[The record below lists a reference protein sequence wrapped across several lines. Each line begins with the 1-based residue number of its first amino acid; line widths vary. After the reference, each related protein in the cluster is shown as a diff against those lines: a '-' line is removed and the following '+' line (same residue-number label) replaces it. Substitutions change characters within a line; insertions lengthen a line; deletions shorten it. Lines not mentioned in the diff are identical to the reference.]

1 MSKPHKP
8 ADNRYPIDELLSDRW
23 SPRAFADRP
32 LEIEQV
38 QSLLEAARWSASCFN
53 GQPWRFVVALKQQTE
68 AFDTMLTCLS
78 ESNRRWAHRAAVL
91 VLTVVKL
98 TFDADDS
105 PNRHAHYDL
114 GLAVQNMVVQA
125 TSMGLY
131 VRQMAGILPDVA
143 RQTYHIPDG
152 YDIMTAVAV
161 GYLGDV
167 EDLPERLQQR
177 ELEARARKPLSD
189 LVFTGEWGNAADFVR
204 EEAGV

>member
-8 ADNRYPIDELLSDRW
+8 AENRYPIDELLRDRW

-32 LEIEQV
+32 LDIEQV
-38 QSLLEAARWSASCFN
+38 QSLFEAARWSASCFN
-53 GQPWRFVVALKQQTE
+53 GQPWRFVVALKQQPH
-68 AFDTMLTCLS
+68 AFETMLTCLS
-78 ESNRRWAHRAAVL
+78 ENNRRWAHRAAVL
-91 VLTVVKL
+91 MLTVVKL
-98 TFDADDS
+98 TFDVDGS

-131 VRQMAGILPDVA
+131 ARQMAGILPDVA
-143 RQTYHIPDG
+143 RQTYHIPDDH
-152 YDIMTAVAV
+152 DIMTAVAV

-177 ELEARARKPLSD
+177 ELEARTRKPLSD
-189 LVFTGEWGNAADFVR
+189 LVFAGDWDSAADFVR